1 MTLIFAGLFLVAV
14 WAGIQNAL
22 AGGGTFFTFPML
34 LLAGLDARAANI
46 TSTIALFPGQVTT
59 AYAGRSH
66 VTGTADITV
75 RALIGIS
82 LIGGIVGA
90 ALLLLTPARWFEM
103 LVPFLVL
110 FATGVFAWG
119 SFVRRPSENQVHL
132 GRNGA
137 YAAQFAIAVYGGYFG
152 GGIGILMLAAL
163 TAAGMEFRYAG
174 ATKNVLASVMNAS
187 AVVLFAFSHDVRWL
201 YALIVAAGSII
212 GGQIGAWMLLR
223 VNVKLLRVFVV
234 VIGVVLGV
242 GLFVRA
248 YAGR

>member
-1 MTLIFAGLFLVAV
+1 MTLVFAGLFLVGA

-22 AGGGTFFTFPML
+22 AGGGTFFTFPVL

-46 TSTIALFPGQVTT
+46 TSTIALFPGQVAT
-59 AYAGRSH
+59 AFAGRSH

-82 LIGGIVGA
+82 LFGGIVGA
-90 ALLLLTPARWFEM
+90 ALLLLTPSRYFEL

-119 SFVRRPSENQVHL
+119 SFIRRPSASQVHL
-132 GRNGA
+132 GHRGA

-174 ATKNVLASVMNAS
+174 ATKNVLAGVMNAS

-223 VNVKLLRVFVV
+223 VNVKLLRIFVV
-234 VIGVVLGV
+234 AIGLILSV

-248 YAGR
+248 YDG